1 MRTARLVTSEGA
13 AELRGSNKMK
23 SDPQMSFLRKQEST
37 LLAFSLDSRVRG
49 SDKE

>member
-1 MRTARLVTSEGA
+1 
-13 AELRGSNKMK
+13 MK

-49 SDKE
+49 SDKEYTMLSILLQALRLALT